1 MKDMM
6 IKYGNKIVC
15 INSTHGTNMYEF
27 LLITIMVVDEHG
39 EGLPVA
45 WAIANKEDTNML
57 IEYLT
62 AVKGNTGNITTKFFM
77 SDDVQCLE
85 ICVW

>member
-1 MKDMM
+1 
-6 IKYGNKIVC
+6 
-15 INSTHGTNMYEF
+15 MYEF

-45 WAIANKEDTNML
+45 WAITDATMN

-62 AVKGNTGNITTKFFM
+62 AVKGYTGNISTKIFM
-77 SDDVQCLE
+77 SDDADAFYNAGNLCLVKQNDFYVFPSRS
-85 ICVW
+85 CLAKKVK